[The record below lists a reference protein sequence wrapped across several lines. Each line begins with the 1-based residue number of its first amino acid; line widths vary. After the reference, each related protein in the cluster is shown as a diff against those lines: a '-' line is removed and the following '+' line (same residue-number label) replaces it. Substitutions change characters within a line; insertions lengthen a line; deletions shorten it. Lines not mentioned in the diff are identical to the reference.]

1 MGRETRRRIVEVS
14 ARLFRER
21 GYDGTS
27 VARVLAE
34 CGVNSGSLYHFF
46 DSKEELAQAVIERC
60 IDRLP
65 RRLLDP
71 AEESTTDVLG
81 RVMALLG
88 LIREALDSGQGVDGA
103 LVGLLA
109 AELGSRRPPIR
120 ASAVRYQRMLSDRVR
135 AWFDEA
141 GPRLPSVV
149 DRSGLADFVATVID
163 GGLARAR
170 AAGSPDPFDA
180 GAAQL
185 EQYLVLLADIAA
197 RERSGEAPRVH
208 ETPEGPRSFE
218 PSGEWRSW

>member
-88 LIREALDSGQGVDGA
+88 LIREALDSGEGGDGA

-120 ASAVRYQRMLSDRVR
+120 ASAERYQRMLSDRVR

-149 DRSGLADFVATVID
+149 DRSGLADFVATVIQ
-163 GGLARAR
+163 GGLARAT
-170 AAGSPDPFDA
+170 AAGGPDSFDSA
-180 GAAQL
+180 IAQVR
-185 EQYLVLLADIAA
+185 QYLRLLEDAAA
-197 RERSGEAPRVH
+197 RERSGETSVVRDTSH
-208 ETPEGPRSFE
+208 GPRQPES
-218 PSGEWRSW
+218 SGEWRSW